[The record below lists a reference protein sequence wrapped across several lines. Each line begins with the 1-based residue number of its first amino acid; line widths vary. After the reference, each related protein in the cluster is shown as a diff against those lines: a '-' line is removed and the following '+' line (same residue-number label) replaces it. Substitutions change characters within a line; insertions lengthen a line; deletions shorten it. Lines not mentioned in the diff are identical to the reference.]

1 MSLKLLFLSASEY
14 VGIEL
19 RKTFPSDEMSD
30 ILDLLISAA
39 ALELLVGGIFFV
51 DVNRG
56 IVRFSTCPVG
66 TVI

>member
-1 MSLKLLFLSASEY
+1 MLVLNYEKRFHQMKCQ
-14 VGIEL
+14 I
-19 RKTFPSDEMSD
+19 FF
-30 ILDLLISAA
+30 DLLISAA